1 MGSSIIVRSKIKE
14 LVKEFAKSSKELA
27 KSNNQPLDVSE
38 DFSAKLCTKVEETI
52 KDACRR
58 AKANGR
64 NTVMAKDL

>member
-14 LVKEFAKSSKELA
+14 LVKEFAKASKELA
-27 KSNNQPLDVSE
+27 KNNSQPLDISE
-38 DFSAKLCTKVEETI
+38 DFSVRLCAKAEEMI